1 MLPNSLNLSPSDVV
15 TLDLAVLYIVILHN
29 LVNKQKK
36 SHNSHK
42 EYSAWPLWHLP
53 FLRPQMTT
61 DIIVEGIMGLEGLE
75 GMRGLRG

>member
-1 MLPNSLNLSPSDVV
+1 
-15 TLDLAVLYIVILHN
+15 VILHN

-61 DIIVEGIMGLEGLE
+61 DIIVEG
-75 GMRGLRG
+75 R

>member
-61 DIIVEGIMGLEGLE
+61 DIS
-75 GMRGLRG
+75 RGRRQKVGGV